1 VTGTGFYVPADRF
14 PVTLPFAFGQSAGD
28 LLCDQIWDATREQKL
43 VEERIRREQPVG
55 RIWDAEWNVQHV
67 LGSEYGAK
75 FSWISN
81 DTGPGQTEFPM
92 SSPVAKWIYDYQGRM
107 DRGEGRTVG
116 ITIDYCGAR
125 WSGILDK
132 FAVEQREDGDTVLV
146 VDWVADYEFLK
157 WYSVVPNPFLPDAF
171 QAPRAWLLAG
181 PVTWVLRLT
190 LFLAIWREHN
200 PFLTWPDDPMDLN
213 NWVTMGLDISDWHIV
228 VKPESFIDAMASGV
242 VWSVA
247 TSRWAN
253 FHDMAHYMVED
264 SEISIECRRYLPGD
278 DEPWAGAD
286 LRYGTLVVDF
296 VDKSGILVGTAN
308 GGNIFD
314 GLARTAVE
322 FADDFIDSTYDIVAD
337 ADTPEDY
344 FDVGK
349 RYTDPV
355 KPYVVFY
362 EGETS
367 PVQESSWIYSP
378 TKGVQVAVGG
388 HSAPG
393 VNECLAGD
401 TLVDGPD
408 GKERIDVLAEL
419 GKPFQ
424 VWSITP
430 EGNRVA
436 ATALHAF
443 RKGYAQLFTYTL
455 TDGRSITVTNEHRFL
470 TPSGFKHAA
479 DVGIGDQICTV
490 DWTRDPVD
498 EPVRQVHDHEYQ
510 MVVGA
515 TQRVKSV
522 TPAGPGYFYDM
533 TVPGWENY
541 SAHGIWNHNT
551 ISATIQA
558 VGDILGNLVQLGSL
572 GGTID
577 TLLAPLYEDCVAG
590 DTLIDGP
597 DGKER
602 IDVLA
607 ERGESFRVWSI
618 DQAGQKVPATAMF
631 AFKKGNAELFE
642 YVLDNGSVLK
652 ATKQHRWLT
661 PQGWAETGKAVVGT
675 CVGVDSSQHFSMVT
689 SIKSLG
695 FQDFYDMH
703 VPGLENYLA
712 EGIWNHNTILAWQT
726 YKSNERANNTG
737 WDRLFTYFQEGAGKA
752 YTISSLMVLRAGMW
766 ATKTVISWQVS
777 VSDGQPY
784 LIGDNGIGHFWLDDR
799 IGLVLK
805 ADNQIHMDRCRRID
819 LAWGP
824 DTPPEWTLNVGD
836 ERIWQD
842 PAQRAL
848 GRIERLIAGLHDL
861 GVW

>member
-1 VTGTGFYVPADRF
+1 MSGTGFYVPADRF
-14 PVTLPFAFGQSAGD
+14 PVLLPFMFGQTAGD

-55 RIWDAEWNVQHV
+55 RIWDAEWNVQHI

-107 DRGEGRTVG
+107 DRDEGRTVG
-116 ITIDYCGAR
+116 ISIDYCGAR

-146 VDWVADYEFLK
+146 VDWVADYEKLK
-157 WYSVVPNPFLPDAF
+157 WYSVVPNPFLPDSF

-278 DEPWAGAD
+278 EEPWAGAD

-308 GGNIFD
+308 GGNVFD
-314 GLARTAVE
+314 GLARTVVE

-393 VNECLAGD
+393 VNE
-401 TLVDGPD
+401 
-408 GKERIDVLAEL
+408 
-419 GKPFQ
+419 
-424 VWSITP
+424 
-430 EGNRVA
+430 
-436 ATALHAF
+436 
-443 RKGYAQLFTYTL
+443 
-455 TDGRSITVTNEHRFL
+455 
-470 TPSGFKHAA
+470 
-479 DVGIGDQICTV
+479 
-490 DWTRDPVD
+490 
-498 EPVRQVHDHEYQ
+498 
-510 MVVGA
+510 
-515 TQRVKSV
+515 
-522 TPAGPGYFYDM
+522 
-533 TVPGWENY
+533 
-541 SAHGIWNHNT
+541 T

-577 TLLAPLYEDCVAG
+577 TLLAPLYED
-590 DTLIDGP
+590 
-597 DGKER
+597 
-602 IDVLA
+602 
-607 ERGESFRVWSI
+607 
-618 DQAGQKVPATAMF
+618 
-631 AFKKGNAELFE
+631 
-642 YVLDNGSVLK
+642 
-652 ATKQHRWLT
+652 
-661 PQGWAETGKAVVGT
+661 
-675 CVGVDSSQHFSMVT
+675 
-689 SIKSLG
+689 
-695 FQDFYDMH
+695 
-703 VPGLENYLA
+703 
-712 EGIWNHNTILAWQT
+712 TILAWQT

>member
-1 VTGTGFYVPADRF
+1 VSGTGFYVPADIF
-14 PVTLPFAFGQSAGD
+14 PVTLPFAFGQTAGD
-28 LLCDQIWDATREQKL
+28 VLCDQIWDATREQKL

-55 RIWDAEWNVQHV
+55 RIWDAEWNVQHI

-107 DRGEGRTVG
+107 DRNEGRTVG
-116 ITIDYCGAR
+116 ISIDYCGAR

-146 VDWVADYEFLK
+146 VDWVADYEKLK

-278 DEPWAGAD
+278 EEPWAGAD

-308 GGNIFD
+308 GGNVFD
-314 GLARTAVE
+314 GLARTVVE

-344 FDVGK
+344 FDIGK

-393 VNECLAGD
+393 VNE
-401 TLVDGPD
+401 
-408 GKERIDVLAEL
+408 
-419 GKPFQ
+419 
-424 VWSITP
+424 
-430 EGNRVA
+430 
-436 ATALHAF
+436 
-443 RKGYAQLFTYTL
+443 
-455 TDGRSITVTNEHRFL
+455 
-470 TPSGFKHAA
+470 
-479 DVGIGDQICTV
+479 
-490 DWTRDPVD
+490 
-498 EPVRQVHDHEYQ
+498 
-510 MVVGA
+510 
-515 TQRVKSV
+515 
-522 TPAGPGYFYDM
+522 
-533 TVPGWENY
+533 
-541 SAHGIWNHNT
+541 T

-558 VGDILGNLVQLGSL
+558 VGDILGNLVQIGSL

-577 TLLAPLYEDCVAG
+577 TLLAPIYED
-590 DTLIDGP
+590 
-597 DGKER
+597 
-602 IDVLA
+602 
-607 ERGESFRVWSI
+607 
-618 DQAGQKVPATAMF
+618 
-631 AFKKGNAELFE
+631 
-642 YVLDNGSVLK
+642 
-652 ATKQHRWLT
+652 
-661 PQGWAETGKAVVGT
+661 
-675 CVGVDSSQHFSMVT
+675 
-689 SIKSLG
+689 
-695 FQDFYDMH
+695 
-703 VPGLENYLA
+703 
-712 EGIWNHNTILAWQT
+712 TILAWQT

-805 ADNQIHMDRCRRID
+805 VDNQIHMDRCRRID

-824 DTPPEWTLNVGD
+824 DTPPEWVLNVGD

-861 GVW
+861 GVWSLIAVIGGLMMLAAFFSSGSSADQVSHTANADFSTVQVLELGGGGSRGSP

>member
-28 LLCDQIWDATREQKL
+28 VLCDQIWDATREQKL

-92 SSPVAKWIYDYQGRM
+92 SSPVAQWIYDYQGRM
-107 DRGEGRTVG
+107 DRNEGRTVG
-116 ITIDYCGAR
+116 ISIDYCGAR

-132 FAVEQREDGDTVLV
+132 FAVEQREDGDSVLV
-146 VDWVADYEFLK
+146 VDWVADFEKLK
-157 WYSVVPNPFLPDAF
+157 WYSVVPNPFLPDSF

-278 DEPWAGAD
+278 EEPWPGAD

-308 GGNIFD
+308 GGNVFD
-314 GLARTAVE
+314 GLARTIVE

-344 FDVGK
+344 FDIGR

-393 VNECLAGD
+393 VNE
-401 TLVDGPD
+401 
-408 GKERIDVLAEL
+408 
-419 GKPFQ
+419 
-424 VWSITP
+424 
-430 EGNRVA
+430 
-436 ATALHAF
+436 
-443 RKGYAQLFTYTL
+443 
-455 TDGRSITVTNEHRFL
+455 
-470 TPSGFKHAA
+470 
-479 DVGIGDQICTV
+479 
-490 DWTRDPVD
+490 
-498 EPVRQVHDHEYQ
+498 
-510 MVVGA
+510 
-515 TQRVKSV
+515 
-522 TPAGPGYFYDM
+522 
-533 TVPGWENY
+533 
-541 SAHGIWNHNT
+541 T

-577 TLLAPLYEDCVAG
+577 TLLAPLYED
-590 DTLIDGP
+590 
-597 DGKER
+597 
-602 IDVLA
+602 
-607 ERGESFRVWSI
+607 
-618 DQAGQKVPATAMF
+618 
-631 AFKKGNAELFE
+631 
-642 YVLDNGSVLK
+642 
-652 ATKQHRWLT
+652 
-661 PQGWAETGKAVVGT
+661 
-675 CVGVDSSQHFSMVT
+675 
-689 SIKSLG
+689 
-695 FQDFYDMH
+695 
-703 VPGLENYLA
+703 
-712 EGIWNHNTILAWQT
+712 TILAWQT

-805 ADNQIHMDRCRRID
+805 ADNKIHMDRCRRID
-819 LAWGP
+819 LEWGP
-824 DTPPEWTLNVGD
+824 DSPPEWTLNVGD

>member
-1 VTGTGFYVPADRF
+1 VPADRF
-14 PVTLPFAFGQSAGD
+14 PVTLPFMFGQTAGD

-43 VEERIRREQPVG
+43 VEDRIRREQPVG
-55 RIWDAEWNVQHV
+55 RIWDAEWNVQHI
-67 LGSEYGAK
+67 LGSEYSCK

-92 SSPVAKWIYDYQGRM
+92 SSPVAQWIYDYQGRM

-116 ITIDYCGAR
+116 ITVDYCGAR

-146 VDWVADYEFLK
+146 VDWVADYEKLK

-278 DEPWAGAD
+278 EEPWPGAD

-296 VDKSGILVGTAN
+296 VDKSGILVGTSN
-308 GGNIFD
+308 GGNVFD
-314 GLARTAVE
+314 GLARTIVE
-322 FADDFIDSTYDIVAD
+322 FADDFIDSTYDLVAD

-344 FDVGK
+344 FDIGK

-393 VNECLAGD
+393 VNE
-401 TLVDGPD
+401 
-408 GKERIDVLAEL
+408 
-419 GKPFQ
+419 
-424 VWSITP
+424 
-430 EGNRVA
+430 
-436 ATALHAF
+436 
-443 RKGYAQLFTYTL
+443 
-455 TDGRSITVTNEHRFL
+455 
-470 TPSGFKHAA
+470 
-479 DVGIGDQICTV
+479 
-490 DWTRDPVD
+490 
-498 EPVRQVHDHEYQ
+498 
-510 MVVGA
+510 
-515 TQRVKSV
+515 
-522 TPAGPGYFYDM
+522 
-533 TVPGWENY
+533 
-541 SAHGIWNHNT
+541 T

-558 VGDILGNLVQLGSL
+558 IGDILGNLVQLGSL

-577 TLLAPLYEDCVAG
+577 TLLAPIYED
-590 DTLIDGP
+590 
-597 DGKER
+597 
-602 IDVLA
+602 
-607 ERGESFRVWSI
+607 
-618 DQAGQKVPATAMF
+618 
-631 AFKKGNAELFE
+631 
-642 YVLDNGSVLK
+642 
-652 ATKQHRWLT
+652 
-661 PQGWAETGKAVVGT
+661 
-675 CVGVDSSQHFSMVT
+675 
-689 SIKSLG
+689 
-695 FQDFYDMH
+695 
-703 VPGLENYLA
+703 
-712 EGIWNHNTILAWQT
+712 TILAWQT

-824 DTPPEWTLNVGD
+824 DSPPEWNLNVGD

>member
-14 PVTLPFAFGQSAGD
+14 PVTLPFMFGQTAGD

-43 VEERIRREQPVG
+43 VEDRIRREQPVG
-55 RIWDAEWNVQHV
+55 RIWDAEWNVQHI
-67 LGSEYGAK
+67 LGSEYSCK

-92 SSPVAKWIYDYQGRM
+92 SSPVAQWIYDYQGRM
-107 DRGEGRTVG
+107 DRNEGRTVG
-116 ITIDYCGAR
+116 ITVDYCGAR

-146 VDWVADYEFLK
+146 VDWVADYEKLK

-278 DEPWAGAD
+278 DEPWPGAD

-296 VDKSGILVGTAN
+296 VDKSGILVGTSN
-308 GGNIFD
+308 GGNVFD
-314 GLARTAVE
+314 GLARTIVE
-322 FADDFIDSTYDIVAD
+322 FADDFIDSTYDLVAD

-344 FDVGK
+344 FDIGK

-393 VNECLAGD
+393 VNE
-401 TLVDGPD
+401 
-408 GKERIDVLAEL
+408 
-419 GKPFQ
+419 
-424 VWSITP
+424 
-430 EGNRVA
+430 
-436 ATALHAF
+436 
-443 RKGYAQLFTYTL
+443 
-455 TDGRSITVTNEHRFL
+455 
-470 TPSGFKHAA
+470 
-479 DVGIGDQICTV
+479 
-490 DWTRDPVD
+490 
-498 EPVRQVHDHEYQ
+498 
-510 MVVGA
+510 
-515 TQRVKSV
+515 
-522 TPAGPGYFYDM
+522 
-533 TVPGWENY
+533 
-541 SAHGIWNHNT
+541 T

-558 VGDILGNLVQLGSL
+558 IGDILGNLVQLGSL

-577 TLLAPLYEDCVAG
+577 TLLAPIYED
-590 DTLIDGP
+590 
-597 DGKER
+597 
-602 IDVLA
+602 
-607 ERGESFRVWSI
+607 
-618 DQAGQKVPATAMF
+618 
-631 AFKKGNAELFE
+631 
-642 YVLDNGSVLK
+642 
-652 ATKQHRWLT
+652 
-661 PQGWAETGKAVVGT
+661 
-675 CVGVDSSQHFSMVT
+675 
-689 SIKSLG
+689 
-695 FQDFYDMH
+695 
-703 VPGLENYLA
+703 
-712 EGIWNHNTILAWQT
+712 TILAWQT

-824 DTPPEWTLNVGD
+824 DSPPEWNLNVGD

>member
-1 VTGTGFYVPADRF
+1 MSGTGFYVPTDRF
-14 PVTLPFAFGQSAGD
+14 PVTLPFMFGQTAGD
-28 LLCDQIWDATREQKL
+28 VLCDQIWDATREQKL

-55 RIWDAEWNVQHV
+55 RIWDAEWNVQHI
-67 LGSEYGAK
+67 LGSEYSAK

-92 SSPVAKWIYDYQGRM
+92 SSPVAQWIYDYQGRM
-107 DRGEGRTVG
+107 DRDEGRTVG

-146 VDWVADYEFLK
+146 VDWVADYEKLK

-278 DEPWAGAD
+278 EEPWAGAD

-296 VDKSGILVGTAN
+296 VDKSGVLVGTAN
-308 GGNIFD
+308 GGNVFD
-314 GLARTAVE
+314 GLARTVVE

-337 ADTPEDY
+337 AETPQDY

-393 VNECLAGD
+393 VNE
-401 TLVDGPD
+401 
-408 GKERIDVLAEL
+408 
-419 GKPFQ
+419 
-424 VWSITP
+424 
-430 EGNRVA
+430 
-436 ATALHAF
+436 
-443 RKGYAQLFTYTL
+443 
-455 TDGRSITVTNEHRFL
+455 
-470 TPSGFKHAA
+470 
-479 DVGIGDQICTV
+479 
-490 DWTRDPVD
+490 
-498 EPVRQVHDHEYQ
+498 
-510 MVVGA
+510 
-515 TQRVKSV
+515 
-522 TPAGPGYFYDM
+522 
-533 TVPGWENY
+533 
-541 SAHGIWNHNT
+541 T

-577 TLLAPLYEDCVAG
+577 TLLAPLYED
-590 DTLIDGP
+590 
-597 DGKER
+597 
-602 IDVLA
+602 
-607 ERGESFRVWSI
+607 
-618 DQAGQKVPATAMF
+618 
-631 AFKKGNAELFE
+631 
-642 YVLDNGSVLK
+642 
-652 ATKQHRWLT
+652 
-661 PQGWAETGKAVVGT
+661 
-675 CVGVDSSQHFSMVT
+675 
-689 SIKSLG
+689 
-695 FQDFYDMH
+695 
-703 VPGLENYLA
+703 
-712 EGIWNHNTILAWQT
+712 TILAWQT

-784 LIGDNGIGHFWLDDR
+784 LIGDKGIGHFWLDDR

-824 DTPPEWTLNVGD
+824 DSPPEWNLNVGD

>member
-14 PVTLPFAFGQSAGD
+14 PVTLPFAFGQTAGD
-28 LLCDQIWDATREQKL
+28 LLCDQIWNATREQKL

-92 SSPVAKWIYDYQGRM
+92 SSPVAQWIYDYQGRI
-107 DRGEGRTVG
+107 DRNEGRTVG
-116 ITIDYCGAR
+116 ISIDYCGAR

-146 VDWVADYEFLK
+146 VDWVADYEKLK

-200 PFLTWPDDPMDLN
+200 PFLTWPDDPMDLS
-213 NWVTMGLDISDWHIV
+213 NWATMGLDISDWHIV
-228 VKPESFIDAMASGV
+228 VKPESFIQAMASGV

-278 DEPWAGAD
+278 DEPWPGAD

-296 VDKSGILVGTAN
+296 VDKSGILVGTSN
-308 GGNIFD
+308 GGNVFD
-314 GLARTAVE
+314 GLARTVVE

-337 ADTPEDY
+337 ADTPQDY
-344 FDVGK
+344 FDIGR

-367 PVQESSWIYSP
+367 PIQESSWIYSP

-393 VNECLAGD
+393 VNE
-401 TLVDGPD
+401 
-408 GKERIDVLAEL
+408 
-419 GKPFQ
+419 
-424 VWSITP
+424 
-430 EGNRVA
+430 
-436 ATALHAF
+436 
-443 RKGYAQLFTYTL
+443 
-455 TDGRSITVTNEHRFL
+455 
-470 TPSGFKHAA
+470 
-479 DVGIGDQICTV
+479 
-490 DWTRDPVD
+490 
-498 EPVRQVHDHEYQ
+498 
-510 MVVGA
+510 
-515 TQRVKSV
+515 
-522 TPAGPGYFYDM
+522 
-533 TVPGWENY
+533 
-541 SAHGIWNHNT
+541 T

-577 TLLAPLYEDCVAG
+577 TLLAPLYED
-590 DTLIDGP
+590 
-597 DGKER
+597 
-602 IDVLA
+602 
-607 ERGESFRVWSI
+607 
-618 DQAGQKVPATAMF
+618 
-631 AFKKGNAELFE
+631 
-642 YVLDNGSVLK
+642 
-652 ATKQHRWLT
+652 
-661 PQGWAETGKAVVGT
+661 
-675 CVGVDSSQHFSMVT
+675 
-689 SIKSLG
+689 
-695 FQDFYDMH
+695 
-703 VPGLENYLA
+703 
-712 EGIWNHNTILAWQT
+712 TILAWQT
-726 YKSNERANNTG
+726 YKSNERADNTG

>member
-1 VTGTGFYVPADRF
+1 MSGTGFYVPADRF
-14 PVTLPFAFGQSAGD
+14 PVTLPFLLGQTAGD

-55 RIWDAEWNVQHV
+55 RIWDAEWNVQHI

-107 DRGEGRTVG
+107 DRDEGRTVG
-116 ITIDYCGAR
+116 ISIDYCGAR

-146 VDWVADYEFLK
+146 VDWVADYEKLK

-200 PFLTWPDDPMDLN
+200 PFLTWPDDPMDLS
-213 NWVTMGLDISDWHIV
+213 NWATMGLDISDWHIV

-278 DEPWAGAD
+278 EEPWAGAD

-308 GGNIFD
+308 GGNVFD
-314 GLARTAVE
+314 GLARTVVE

-337 ADTPEDY
+337 AETPQDY

-393 VNECLAGD
+393 VNE
-401 TLVDGPD
+401 
-408 GKERIDVLAEL
+408 
-419 GKPFQ
+419 
-424 VWSITP
+424 
-430 EGNRVA
+430 
-436 ATALHAF
+436 
-443 RKGYAQLFTYTL
+443 
-455 TDGRSITVTNEHRFL
+455 
-470 TPSGFKHAA
+470 
-479 DVGIGDQICTV
+479 
-490 DWTRDPVD
+490 
-498 EPVRQVHDHEYQ
+498 
-510 MVVGA
+510 
-515 TQRVKSV
+515 
-522 TPAGPGYFYDM
+522 
-533 TVPGWENY
+533 
-541 SAHGIWNHNT
+541 T

-577 TLLAPLYEDCVAG
+577 TLLAPLYED
-590 DTLIDGP
+590 
-597 DGKER
+597 
-602 IDVLA
+602 
-607 ERGESFRVWSI
+607 
-618 DQAGQKVPATAMF
+618 
-631 AFKKGNAELFE
+631 
-642 YVLDNGSVLK
+642 
-652 ATKQHRWLT
+652 
-661 PQGWAETGKAVVGT
+661 
-675 CVGVDSSQHFSMVT
+675 
-689 SIKSLG
+689 
-695 FQDFYDMH
+695 
-703 VPGLENYLA
+703 
-712 EGIWNHNTILAWQT
+712 TILAWQT

-824 DTPPEWTLNVGD
+824 DSPPEWTLNVGD

>member
-1 VTGTGFYVPADRF
+1 MSGTGFYVPADRF
-14 PVTLPFAFGQSAGD
+14 PVTLPFAFGQTAGD

-55 RIWDAEWNVQHV
+55 RIWDAEWNVQHI

-107 DRGEGRTVG
+107 DRNEGRTVG
-116 ITIDYCGAR
+116 ISIDYCGAR

-146 VDWVADYEFLK
+146 VDWVADYEKLK

-213 NWVTMGLDISDWHIV
+213 NWATMGLDISDWHIV

-278 DEPWAGAD
+278 EEPWAGAD

-308 GGNIFD
+308 GGNVFD
-314 GLARTAVE
+314 GLARTIVE

-337 ADTPEDY
+337 SETPQDY

-367 PVQESSWIYSP
+367 PVQESAWIYSP

-393 VNECLAGD
+393 VNE
-401 TLVDGPD
+401 
-408 GKERIDVLAEL
+408 
-419 GKPFQ
+419 
-424 VWSITP
+424 
-430 EGNRVA
+430 
-436 ATALHAF
+436 
-443 RKGYAQLFTYTL
+443 
-455 TDGRSITVTNEHRFL
+455 
-470 TPSGFKHAA
+470 
-479 DVGIGDQICTV
+479 
-490 DWTRDPVD
+490 
-498 EPVRQVHDHEYQ
+498 
-510 MVVGA
+510 
-515 TQRVKSV
+515 
-522 TPAGPGYFYDM
+522 
-533 TVPGWENY
+533 
-541 SAHGIWNHNT
+541 T

-577 TLLAPLYEDCVAG
+577 TLLAPLYED
-590 DTLIDGP
+590 
-597 DGKER
+597 
-602 IDVLA
+602 
-607 ERGESFRVWSI
+607 
-618 DQAGQKVPATAMF
+618 
-631 AFKKGNAELFE
+631 
-642 YVLDNGSVLK
+642 
-652 ATKQHRWLT
+652 
-661 PQGWAETGKAVVGT
+661 
-675 CVGVDSSQHFSMVT
+675 
-689 SIKSLG
+689 
-695 FQDFYDMH
+695 
-703 VPGLENYLA
+703 
-712 EGIWNHNTILAWQT
+712 TILAWQT

>member
-1 VTGTGFYVPADRF
+1 MSGTGFYVPADIF
-14 PVTLPFAFGQSAGD
+14 PVTLPFAFGQTAGD
-28 LLCDQIWDATREQKL
+28 VLCDQIWDATREQKL

-55 RIWDAEWNVQHV
+55 RIWDAEWNVQHI

-107 DRGEGRTVG
+107 DRDEGRTVG
-116 ITIDYCGAR
+116 ISIDYCGAR

-146 VDWVADYEFLK
+146 VDWVADYEKLK

-200 PFLTWPDDPMDLN
+200 PFLTWPDDPMDLS
-213 NWVTMGLDISDWHIV
+213 NWATMGLDISDWHIV

-278 DEPWAGAD
+278 DEPWPGAD

-308 GGNIFD
+308 GGNVFD
-314 GLARTAVE
+314 GLARTIVE
-322 FADDFIDSTYDIVAD
+322 FADDFVDSTYDIVAD

-344 FDVGK
+344 FDIGK

-367 PVQESSWIYSP
+367 PIQESSWIYSP

-393 VNECLAGD
+393 VNE
-401 TLVDGPD
+401 
-408 GKERIDVLAEL
+408 
-419 GKPFQ
+419 
-424 VWSITP
+424 
-430 EGNRVA
+430 
-436 ATALHAF
+436 
-443 RKGYAQLFTYTL
+443 
-455 TDGRSITVTNEHRFL
+455 
-470 TPSGFKHAA
+470 
-479 DVGIGDQICTV
+479 
-490 DWTRDPVD
+490 
-498 EPVRQVHDHEYQ
+498 
-510 MVVGA
+510 
-515 TQRVKSV
+515 
-522 TPAGPGYFYDM
+522 
-533 TVPGWENY
+533 
-541 SAHGIWNHNT
+541 T

-577 TLLAPLYEDCVAG
+577 TLLAPLYED
-590 DTLIDGP
+590 
-597 DGKER
+597 
-602 IDVLA
+602 
-607 ERGESFRVWSI
+607 
-618 DQAGQKVPATAMF
+618 
-631 AFKKGNAELFE
+631 
-642 YVLDNGSVLK
+642 
-652 ATKQHRWLT
+652 
-661 PQGWAETGKAVVGT
+661 
-675 CVGVDSSQHFSMVT
+675 
-689 SIKSLG
+689 
-695 FQDFYDMH
+695 
-703 VPGLENYLA
+703 
-712 EGIWNHNTILAWQT
+712 TILAWQT

-824 DTPPEWTLNVGD
+824 DSPPEWTLNVGD

>member
-14 PVTLPFAFGQSAGD
+14 PVTLPFLFGQSAGD

-67 LGSEYGAK
+67 LGSEYSCK

-92 SSPVAKWIYDYQGRM
+92 SSPVAQWIYDYQGRM
-107 DRGEGRTVG
+107 DRDEGRTVG

-146 VDWVADYEFLK
+146 VDWVADYEKLK

-213 NWVTMGLDISDWHIV
+213 NWLTMGLDISDWHIV
-228 VKPESFIDAMASGV
+228 VKPESFIEAMASGV

-278 DEPWAGAD
+278 EEPWPGAD

-308 GGNIFD
+308 GGNVFD
-314 GLARTAVE
+314 GLARTVVE

-344 FDVGK
+344 FDIGR

-367 PVQESSWIYSP
+367 PIQESSWIYSP

-393 VNECLAGD
+393 VNE
-401 TLVDGPD
+401 
-408 GKERIDVLAEL
+408 
-419 GKPFQ
+419 
-424 VWSITP
+424 
-430 EGNRVA
+430 
-436 ATALHAF
+436 
-443 RKGYAQLFTYTL
+443 
-455 TDGRSITVTNEHRFL
+455 
-470 TPSGFKHAA
+470 
-479 DVGIGDQICTV
+479 
-490 DWTRDPVD
+490 
-498 EPVRQVHDHEYQ
+498 
-510 MVVGA
+510 
-515 TQRVKSV
+515 
-522 TPAGPGYFYDM
+522 
-533 TVPGWENY
+533 
-541 SAHGIWNHNT
+541 T

-602 IDVLA
+602 IDALA
-607 ERGESFRVWSI
+607 DRGEPFRVWSI
-618 DQAGQKVPATAMF
+618 NEAGQKVPATAIF

-661 PQGWAETGKAVVGT
+661 PNGWAETGKAVVGT

-824 DTPPEWTLNVGD
+824 DSPPEWNLNVGD

>member
-1 VTGTGFYVPADRF
+1 VSGTGFYVPADIF
-14 PVTLPFAFGQSAGD
+14 PVTLPFAFGQTAGD
-28 LLCDQIWDATREQKL
+28 VLCDQIWDATREQKL

-55 RIWDAEWNVQHV
+55 RIWDAEWNVQHI

-107 DRGEGRTVG
+107 DRGEGRTCG
-116 ITIDYCGAR
+116 ISIDYCGAR

-146 VDWVADYEFLK
+146 VDWVADYEKLK

-278 DEPWAGAD
+278 EEPWAGAD

-308 GGNIFD
+308 GGNVFD
-314 GLARTAVE
+314 GLARTVVE

-344 FDVGK
+344 FDIGK

-393 VNECLAGD
+393 VNE
-401 TLVDGPD
+401 
-408 GKERIDVLAEL
+408 
-419 GKPFQ
+419 
-424 VWSITP
+424 
-430 EGNRVA
+430 
-436 ATALHAF
+436 
-443 RKGYAQLFTYTL
+443 
-455 TDGRSITVTNEHRFL
+455 
-470 TPSGFKHAA
+470 
-479 DVGIGDQICTV
+479 
-490 DWTRDPVD
+490 
-498 EPVRQVHDHEYQ
+498 
-510 MVVGA
+510 
-515 TQRVKSV
+515 
-522 TPAGPGYFYDM
+522 
-533 TVPGWENY
+533 
-541 SAHGIWNHNT
+541 T

-558 VGDILGNLVQLGSL
+558 VGDILGNLVQIGSL

-577 TLLAPLYEDCVAG
+577 TLLAPIYED
-590 DTLIDGP
+590 
-597 DGKER
+597 
-602 IDVLA
+602 
-607 ERGESFRVWSI
+607 
-618 DQAGQKVPATAMF
+618 
-631 AFKKGNAELFE
+631 
-642 YVLDNGSVLK
+642 
-652 ATKQHRWLT
+652 
-661 PQGWAETGKAVVGT
+661 
-675 CVGVDSSQHFSMVT
+675 
-689 SIKSLG
+689 
-695 FQDFYDMH
+695 
-703 VPGLENYLA
+703 
-712 EGIWNHNTILAWQT
+712 TILAWQT

-805 ADNQIHMDRCRRID
+805 VDNQIHMDRCRRID

-824 DTPPEWTLNVGD
+824 DTPPEWVLNVGD

-861 GVW
+861 GVWSLIAVIGGLMMLAAFFSSGSSADQVSHTANADFSTVQVLELGGGGSRGSP

>member
-1 VTGTGFYVPADRF
+1 MSGTGFYVPADRF
-14 PVTLPFAFGQSAGD
+14 PVLLPFMFGQTAGD

-55 RIWDAEWNVQHV
+55 RIWDAEWNVQHI

-107 DRGEGRTVG
+107 DRDEGRTVG
-116 ITIDYCGAR
+116 ISIDYCGAR

-146 VDWVADYEFLK
+146 VDWVADYEKLK

-228 VKPESFIDAMASGV
+228 VKPESFIEAMASGV

-308 GGNIFD
+308 GGNVFD
-314 GLARTAVE
+314 GLARTIVE

-344 FDVGK
+344 FDIGK

-393 VNECLAGD
+393 VNE
-401 TLVDGPD
+401 
-408 GKERIDVLAEL
+408 
-419 GKPFQ
+419 
-424 VWSITP
+424 
-430 EGNRVA
+430 
-436 ATALHAF
+436 
-443 RKGYAQLFTYTL
+443 
-455 TDGRSITVTNEHRFL
+455 
-470 TPSGFKHAA
+470 
-479 DVGIGDQICTV
+479 
-490 DWTRDPVD
+490 
-498 EPVRQVHDHEYQ
+498 
-510 MVVGA
+510 
-515 TQRVKSV
+515 
-522 TPAGPGYFYDM
+522 
-533 TVPGWENY
+533 
-541 SAHGIWNHNT
+541 T

-577 TLLAPLYEDCVAG
+577 TLLAPIYED
-590 DTLIDGP
+590 
-597 DGKER
+597 
-602 IDVLA
+602 
-607 ERGESFRVWSI
+607 
-618 DQAGQKVPATAMF
+618 
-631 AFKKGNAELFE
+631 
-642 YVLDNGSVLK
+642 
-652 ATKQHRWLT
+652 
-661 PQGWAETGKAVVGT
+661 
-675 CVGVDSSQHFSMVT
+675 
-689 SIKSLG
+689 
-695 FQDFYDMH
+695 
-703 VPGLENYLA
+703 
-712 EGIWNHNTILAWQT
+712 TILAWQT

>member
-1 VTGTGFYVPADRF
+1 MTGTGFYVPADRF
-14 PVTLPFAFGQSAGD
+14 PVTLPFMFGQTAGD

-43 VEERIRREQPVG
+43 VEDRIRREQPVG
-55 RIWDAEWNVQHV
+55 RIWDAEWNVQHI
-67 LGSEYGAK
+67 LGSEYSCK

-92 SSPVAKWIYDYQGRM
+92 SSPVAQWIYDYQGRM
-107 DRGEGRTVG
+107 DRDEGRTVG

-125 WSGILDK
+125 WSGMLDK

-146 VDWVADYEFLK
+146 VDWVADYEKLK

-228 VKPESFIDAMASGV
+228 VKPESFIEAMASGV

-278 DEPWAGAD
+278 DEPWPGAD

-308 GGNIFD
+308 GGNVFD
-314 GLARTAVE
+314 GLARTIVE

-393 VNECLAGD
+393 VNE
-401 TLVDGPD
+401 
-408 GKERIDVLAEL
+408 
-419 GKPFQ
+419 
-424 VWSITP
+424 
-430 EGNRVA
+430 
-436 ATALHAF
+436 
-443 RKGYAQLFTYTL
+443 
-455 TDGRSITVTNEHRFL
+455 
-470 TPSGFKHAA
+470 
-479 DVGIGDQICTV
+479 
-490 DWTRDPVD
+490 
-498 EPVRQVHDHEYQ
+498 
-510 MVVGA
+510 
-515 TQRVKSV
+515 
-522 TPAGPGYFYDM
+522 
-533 TVPGWENY
+533 
-541 SAHGIWNHNT
+541 T

-558 VGDILGNLVQLGSL
+558 IGDILGNLVQLGSL

-577 TLLAPLYEDCVAG
+577 TLLAPIYED
-590 DTLIDGP
+590 
-597 DGKER
+597 
-602 IDVLA
+602 
-607 ERGESFRVWSI
+607 
-618 DQAGQKVPATAMF
+618 
-631 AFKKGNAELFE
+631 
-642 YVLDNGSVLK
+642 
-652 ATKQHRWLT
+652 
-661 PQGWAETGKAVVGT
+661 
-675 CVGVDSSQHFSMVT
+675 
-689 SIKSLG
+689 
-695 FQDFYDMH
+695 
-703 VPGLENYLA
+703 
-712 EGIWNHNTILAWQT
+712 TILAWQT

-824 DTPPEWTLNVGD
+824 DSPPEWNLNVGD

>member
-1 VTGTGFYVPADRF
+1 VSGTGFYVPADIF
-14 PVTLPFAFGQSAGD
+14 PVTLPFAFGQTAGD
-28 LLCDQIWDATREQKL
+28 VLCDQIWDATREQKL

-107 DRGEGRTVG
+107 DRNEGRTVG
-116 ITIDYCGAR
+116 ISIDYCGAR

-146 VDWVADYEFLK
+146 VDWVADYEKLK

-308 GGNIFD
+308 GGNVFD
-314 GLARTAVE
+314 GLARTVVE

-344 FDVGK
+344 FDIGK

-393 VNECLAGD
+393 VNE
-401 TLVDGPD
+401 
-408 GKERIDVLAEL
+408 
-419 GKPFQ
+419 
-424 VWSITP
+424 
-430 EGNRVA
+430 
-436 ATALHAF
+436 
-443 RKGYAQLFTYTL
+443 
-455 TDGRSITVTNEHRFL
+455 
-470 TPSGFKHAA
+470 
-479 DVGIGDQICTV
+479 
-490 DWTRDPVD
+490 
-498 EPVRQVHDHEYQ
+498 
-510 MVVGA
+510 
-515 TQRVKSV
+515 
-522 TPAGPGYFYDM
+522 
-533 TVPGWENY
+533 
-541 SAHGIWNHNT
+541 T

-577 TLLAPLYEDCVAG
+577 TLLAPLYED
-590 DTLIDGP
+590 
-597 DGKER
+597 
-602 IDVLA
+602 
-607 ERGESFRVWSI
+607 
-618 DQAGQKVPATAMF
+618 
-631 AFKKGNAELFE
+631 
-642 YVLDNGSVLK
+642 
-652 ATKQHRWLT
+652 
-661 PQGWAETGKAVVGT
+661 
-675 CVGVDSSQHFSMVT
+675 
-689 SIKSLG
+689 
-695 FQDFYDMH
+695 
-703 VPGLENYLA
+703 
-712 EGIWNHNTILAWQT
+712 TILAWQT

>member
-1 VTGTGFYVPADRF
+1 VSGTGFYVPADIF
-14 PVTLPFAFGQSAGD
+14 PVTLPFAFGQTAGD
-28 LLCDQIWDATREQKL
+28 VLCDQIWDATREQKL

-55 RIWDAEWNVQHV
+55 RIWDAEWNVQHI

-107 DRGEGRTVG
+107 DRNEGRTVG
-116 ITIDYCGAR
+116 ISIDYCGAR

-146 VDWVADYEFLK
+146 VDWVADYEKLK

-200 PFLTWPDDPMDLN
+200 PFLTWPDDPMDLS

-278 DEPWAGAD
+278 EEPWAGAD

-308 GGNIFD
+308 GGNVFD
-314 GLARTAVE
+314 GLARTVVE

-344 FDVGK
+344 FDIGK

-393 VNECLAGD
+393 VNE
-401 TLVDGPD
+401 
-408 GKERIDVLAEL
+408 
-419 GKPFQ
+419 
-424 VWSITP
+424 
-430 EGNRVA
+430 
-436 ATALHAF
+436 
-443 RKGYAQLFTYTL
+443 
-455 TDGRSITVTNEHRFL
+455 
-470 TPSGFKHAA
+470 
-479 DVGIGDQICTV
+479 
-490 DWTRDPVD
+490 
-498 EPVRQVHDHEYQ
+498 
-510 MVVGA
+510 
-515 TQRVKSV
+515 
-522 TPAGPGYFYDM
+522 
-533 TVPGWENY
+533 
-541 SAHGIWNHNT
+541 T

-558 VGDILGNLVQLGSL
+558 VGDILGNLVQIGSL

-577 TLLAPLYEDCVAG
+577 TLLAPIYED
-590 DTLIDGP
+590 
-597 DGKER
+597 
-602 IDVLA
+602 
-607 ERGESFRVWSI
+607 
-618 DQAGQKVPATAMF
+618 
-631 AFKKGNAELFE
+631 
-642 YVLDNGSVLK
+642 
-652 ATKQHRWLT
+652 
-661 PQGWAETGKAVVGT
+661 
-675 CVGVDSSQHFSMVT
+675 
-689 SIKSLG
+689 
-695 FQDFYDMH
+695 
-703 VPGLENYLA
+703 
-712 EGIWNHNTILAWQT
+712 TILAWQT

-805 ADNQIHMDRCRRID
+805 VDNQIHMDRCRRID

-824 DTPPEWTLNVGD
+824 DTPPEWVLNVGD

>member
-14 PVTLPFAFGQSAGD
+14 PVTLPFMFGQTAGD

-43 VEERIRREQPVG
+43 VEDRIRREQPVG
-55 RIWDAEWNVQHV
+55 RIWDAEWNVQHI
-67 LGSEYGAK
+67 LGSEYSCK

-116 ITIDYCGAR
+116 ITVDYCGAR

-157 WYSVVPNPFLPDAF
+157 WYSVVPNPFLPDSF

-213 NWVTMGLDISDWHIV
+213 NWLTMGLDISDWHIV

-278 DEPWAGAD
+278 EEPWAGAD

-308 GGNIFD
+308 GGNVFD
-314 GLARTAVE
+314 GLARTVVE

-337 ADTPEDY
+337 AETPQDY

-393 VNECLAGD
+393 VNE
-401 TLVDGPD
+401 
-408 GKERIDVLAEL
+408 
-419 GKPFQ
+419 
-424 VWSITP
+424 
-430 EGNRVA
+430 
-436 ATALHAF
+436 
-443 RKGYAQLFTYTL
+443 
-455 TDGRSITVTNEHRFL
+455 
-470 TPSGFKHAA
+470 
-479 DVGIGDQICTV
+479 
-490 DWTRDPVD
+490 
-498 EPVRQVHDHEYQ
+498 
-510 MVVGA
+510 
-515 TQRVKSV
+515 
-522 TPAGPGYFYDM
+522 
-533 TVPGWENY
+533 
-541 SAHGIWNHNT
+541 T

-558 VGDILGNLVQLGSL
+558 IGDILGNLVQLGSL

-577 TLLAPLYEDCVAG
+577 TLLAPIYEDTV
-590 DTLIDGP
+590 
-597 DGKER
+597 
-602 IDVLA
+602 
-607 ERGESFRVWSI
+607 
-618 DQAGQKVPATAMF
+618 
-631 AFKKGNAELFE
+631 
-642 YVLDNGSVLK
+642 
-652 ATKQHRWLT
+652 
-661 PQGWAETGKAVVGT
+661 
-675 CVGVDSSQHFSMVT
+675 
-689 SIKSLG
+689 
-695 FQDFYDMH
+695 
-703 VPGLENYLA
+703 
-712 EGIWNHNTILAWQT
+712 LAWQT

-824 DTPPEWTLNVGD
+824 DSPPEWNLNVGD

>member
-14 PVTLPFAFGQSAGD
+14 PVTLPFMFGQTAGD

-43 VEERIRREQPVG
+43 VEDRIRREQPVG
-55 RIWDAEWNVQHV
+55 RIWDAEWNVQHI
-67 LGSEYGAK
+67 LGSEYSCK

-92 SSPVAKWIYDYQGRM
+92 SSAVAQWIYDYQGRM
-107 DRGEGRTVG
+107 DRNEGRTVG
-116 ITIDYCGAR
+116 ITVDYCGAR

-146 VDWVADYEFLK
+146 VDWVADYEQLK

-278 DEPWAGAD
+278 EEPWPGAD

-296 VDKSGILVGTAN
+296 VDKSGILVGTSN
-308 GGNIFD
+308 GGNVFD
-314 GLARTAVE
+314 GLARTVVE
-322 FADDFIDSTYDIVAD
+322 FADDFIDSTYDLVAD

-344 FDVGK
+344 FDIGK

-393 VNECLAGD
+393 VNE
-401 TLVDGPD
+401 
-408 GKERIDVLAEL
+408 
-419 GKPFQ
+419 
-424 VWSITP
+424 
-430 EGNRVA
+430 
-436 ATALHAF
+436 
-443 RKGYAQLFTYTL
+443 
-455 TDGRSITVTNEHRFL
+455 
-470 TPSGFKHAA
+470 
-479 DVGIGDQICTV
+479 
-490 DWTRDPVD
+490 
-498 EPVRQVHDHEYQ
+498 
-510 MVVGA
+510 
-515 TQRVKSV
+515 
-522 TPAGPGYFYDM
+522 
-533 TVPGWENY
+533 
-541 SAHGIWNHNT
+541 T

-558 VGDILGNLVQLGSL
+558 IGDILGNLVQLGSL

-577 TLLAPLYEDCVAG
+577 TLLAPIYED
-590 DTLIDGP
+590 
-597 DGKER
+597 
-602 IDVLA
+602 
-607 ERGESFRVWSI
+607 
-618 DQAGQKVPATAMF
+618 
-631 AFKKGNAELFE
+631 
-642 YVLDNGSVLK
+642 
-652 ATKQHRWLT
+652 
-661 PQGWAETGKAVVGT
+661 
-675 CVGVDSSQHFSMVT
+675 
-689 SIKSLG
+689 
-695 FQDFYDMH
+695 
-703 VPGLENYLA
+703 
-712 EGIWNHNTILAWQT
+712 TILAWQT

-824 DTPPEWTLNVGD
+824 DSPPEWNLNVGD

>member
-14 PVTLPFAFGQSAGD
+14 PVTLPFMFGQTAGD

-43 VEERIRREQPVG
+43 VEDRIRREQPVG
-55 RIWDAEWNVQHV
+55 RIWDAEWNVQHI
-67 LGSEYGAK
+67 LGSEYSCK

-92 SSPVAKWIYDYQGRM
+92 SSPVAQWIYDYQGRM
-107 DRGEGRTVG
+107 DRNEGRTVG
-116 ITIDYCGAR
+116 ITVDYCGAR

-132 FAVEQREDGDTVLV
+132 FSVEQREDGDTVLV
-146 VDWVADYEFLK
+146 VDWVADYEKLK

-278 DEPWAGAD
+278 EEPWPGAD

-296 VDKSGILVGTAN
+296 VDKSGILVGTSN
-308 GGNIFD
+308 GGNVFD
-314 GLARTAVE
+314 GLARTIVE
-322 FADDFIDSTYDIVAD
+322 FADDFIDSTYDLVAD

-344 FDVGK
+344 FDIGR

-393 VNECLAGD
+393 VNE
-401 TLVDGPD
+401 
-408 GKERIDVLAEL
+408 
-419 GKPFQ
+419 
-424 VWSITP
+424 
-430 EGNRVA
+430 
-436 ATALHAF
+436 
-443 RKGYAQLFTYTL
+443 
-455 TDGRSITVTNEHRFL
+455 
-470 TPSGFKHAA
+470 
-479 DVGIGDQICTV
+479 
-490 DWTRDPVD
+490 
-498 EPVRQVHDHEYQ
+498 
-510 MVVGA
+510 
-515 TQRVKSV
+515 
-522 TPAGPGYFYDM
+522 
-533 TVPGWENY
+533 
-541 SAHGIWNHNT
+541 T

-558 VGDILGNLVQLGSL
+558 IGDILGNLVQLGSL

-577 TLLAPLYEDCVAG
+577 TLLAPIYEDCVAG

-602 IDVLA
+602 IEVLA

-618 DQAGQKVPATAMF
+618 NEAGQKVPATAIF

-661 PQGWAETGKAVVGT
+661 PQGWEETGKAVVGT

-824 DTPPEWTLNVGD
+824 DSPPEWNLNVGD